1 MTYFE
6 AIEFVAGSS
15 VSSRWQYCQTYKI
28 HSARSHEEAKL
39 TYICSRIDPL
49 FQTLLIYCKQTKFTL
64 RFDML

>member
-28 HSARSHEEAKL
+28 HSAMRRPSSL
-39 TYICSRIDPL
+39 TFVHVLILYSRL
-49 FQTLLIYCKQTKFTL
+49 C
-64 RFDML
+64 